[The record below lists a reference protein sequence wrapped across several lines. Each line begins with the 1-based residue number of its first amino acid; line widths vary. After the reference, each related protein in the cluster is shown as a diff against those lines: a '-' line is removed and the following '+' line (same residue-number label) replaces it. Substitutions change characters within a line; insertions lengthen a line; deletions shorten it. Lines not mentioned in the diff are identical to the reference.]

1 MDDDLYR
8 ENLMDHYRHPRHHG
22 ALEGADAEAEG
33 QNPLC
38 GDQVTVMVR
47 LEDGRIGEMRFTGHG
62 CAVSQAATSM
72 LTELV
77 QGMPVEEAAA
87 LPSQAILDELSA
99 RGRDGLAD
107 RVDTRLT
114 GSGRSL
120 QQNGQPVT
128 DAAVRKELVTK
139 ACDAFLATSLPQLAA
154 LGIVSRA

>member
-1 MDDDLYR
+1 MDDLYR

-22 ALEGADAEAEG
+22 ALEGADAEADG

-47 LEDGRIGEMRFTGHG
+47 IDDGTIGEMRFTGHG

-87 LPSQAILDELSA
+87 LPSQAILDELAIPLSPMRVKCA
-99 RGRDGLAD
+99 VLGLGTLKVALHRATGTPLPAEWGDAD
-107 RVDTRLT
+107 EMVW
-114 GSGRSL
+114 S
-120 QQNGQPVT
+120 
-128 DAAVRKELVTK
+128 
-139 ACDAFLATSLPQLAA
+139 
-154 LGIVSRA
+154 

>member
-22 ALEGADAEAEG
+22 AREGADAEAEG

-87 LPSQAILDELSA
+87 LPSQAILDELAIPLSA
-99 RGRDGLAD
+99 MRVKCAVLGLGTLKVALHRAAGTPLPAEWGDAD
-107 RVDTRLT
+107 
-114 GSGRSL
+114 
-120 QQNGQPVT
+120 
-128 DAAVRKELVTK
+128 E
-139 ACDAFLATSLPQLAA
+139 
-154 LGIVSRA
+154 IVWS

>member
-1 MDDDLYR
+1 MDDELYR

-77 QGMPVEEAAA
+77 QGMPVDEAAG
-87 LPSQAILDELSA
+87 LPSQAILDELGIPLSA
-99 RGRDGLAD
+99 MRVKCAVLGLGTLKVALHRAVGTPLPAEWGDAD
-107 RVDTRLT
+107 EMVW
-114 GSGRSL
+114 S
-120 QQNGQPVT
+120 
-128 DAAVRKELVTK
+128 
-139 ACDAFLATSLPQLAA
+139 
-154 LGIVSRA
+154 